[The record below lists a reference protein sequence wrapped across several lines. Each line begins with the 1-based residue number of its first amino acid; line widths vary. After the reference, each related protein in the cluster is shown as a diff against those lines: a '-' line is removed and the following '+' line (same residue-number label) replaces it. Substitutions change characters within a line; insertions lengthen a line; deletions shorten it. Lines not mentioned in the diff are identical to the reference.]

1 MGRVS
6 PRRAT
11 DFLLLRQKESR
22 QRKGDPAVGVPAL
35 RSGQPAVLAFRGVR
49 AKLACG
55 SNTRS
60 PDPRKAPLLGTHRRE
75 CSGRRFARP
84 TEYQQP
90 NQKHK
95 DAPRRVLPWYS
106 CWGPLCACRGASTA
120 GCPKRSAGTRTVGS
134 PFFCLL
140 FFGETKKSESPAGA
154 RPGPH
159 PQKKHSFTPGLFSLR
174 RRSRHR

>member
-1 MGRVS
+1 M
-6 PRRAT
+6 
-11 DFLLLRQKESR
+11 
-22 QRKGDPAVGVPAL
+22 GVPAL
-35 RSGQPAVLAFRGVR
+35 RYGQPAVLAFRGVR

-55 SNTRS
+55 SNTRG

-75 CSGRRFARP
+75 CSGRRFARRF
-84 TEYQQP
+84 EYQQP
-90 NQKHK
+90 TQHK
-95 DAPRRVLPWYS
+95 DAPRRVLPWYWYWYS
-106 CWGPLCACRGASTA
+106 CWGPLCACRGAQLQADKGRACLSAASFARTPPGASTA

-159 PQKKHSFTPGLFSLR
+159 PKKPNGSQKCSP
-174 RRSRHR
+174 